1 MTFTLGSIP
10 RCRRVRASARM
21 RNGRATVD
29 APLSLDDALLA
40 VGFADLAA
48 FAAWVA
54 EAAPEQLDSI

>member
-1 MTFTLGSIP
+1 
-10 RCRRVRASARM
+10 M